1 MSSYGAESEVEK
13 LRKVL
18 IHKPGKEFKVL
29 NKGNARMWLFDEPV
43 DKDVIYGEYL
53 KLKDAL
59 RNEGVEIVETTEG
72 VDPNQCFVRDVG
84 FVTGKGLVLG
94 NFRAEVRKGEERVV
108 AEKLMEEGIP
118 LLGRVREPGFLEGG
132 DVFFITPRDM
142 VVGVGERSNREG
154 AEQVFRLL
162 RRQGLVDRIHYV
174 ELKEAFHLDLA
185 FNMASWEVA
194 GIYREA
200 VGESLMKLLKALEFE
215 IIEVPR
221 EDFRNLALNWLTLEP
236 GKVLF
241 LNGDR
246 ANRVTRRLL
255 EAAGIDVVSIELNEA
270 LKGRGGLRCLTL
282 PILRS

>member
-18 IHKPGKEFKVL
+18 IHKPGEEFKVL
-29 NKGNARMWLFDEPV
+29 NKGNAKMWLFDEPV